1 MRTSAAVHSS
11 MQSPRSF
18 VRHPSRPHPWGIRSL
33 QPLNDRSESL
43 LELGRRFLDLEQSI
57 IRGLGY
63 RAKSRFVQVRL
74 LHKFIRNAIGYDE
87 SIVQVCPLQLV
98 TVECAVVVRA
108 RYTRNDPMT
117 K

>member
-74 LHKFIRNAIGYDE
+74 G
-87 SIVQVCPLQLV
+87 
-98 TVECAVVVRA
+98 
-108 RYTRNDPMT
+108 
-117 K
+117 

>member
-57 IRGLGY
+57 IRGLAY
-63 RAKSRFVQVRL
+63 RAKSRFVRL
-74 LHKFIRNAIGYDE
+74 GYSTSLFETQLDTTKVSFKF
-87 SIVQVCPLQLV
+87 
-98 TVECAVVVRA
+98 A
-108 RYTRNDPMT
+108 RSNL
-117 K
+117 